1 MTPRAKLHVDGA
13 IRCGQ
18 SSFVMNSLENL
29 TVVRGGFSCRTLEPK
44 RGPGWQLHDFKNGM
58 LEVRF
63 IHPFT
68 KRPSIIAVQNV
79 PQQSPSLIPIGYVDS
94 SKFGFLAAFSK
105 SEVCI
110 HVLFVFGLFNI
121 LIVFYLISNIRF
133 GLSFSCLDRE
143 QLDGYNYIIN
153 VLKGVKVNYFFN
165 IF

>member
-1 MTPRAKLHVDGA
+1 MIGYIAFSVGHEPKIVIDPEGNMGIGTMTPRAKLHVDGA

-79 PQQSPSLIPIGYVDS
+79 PQQPPSLIPIGYVDS

-105 SEVCI
+105 SEVSKI
-110 HVLFVFGLFNI
+110 VFFDNLELFN
-121 LIVFYLISNIRF
+121 
-133 GLSFSCLDRE
+133 
-143 QLDGYNYIIN
+143 
-153 VLKGVKVNYFFN
+153 
-165 IF
+165 